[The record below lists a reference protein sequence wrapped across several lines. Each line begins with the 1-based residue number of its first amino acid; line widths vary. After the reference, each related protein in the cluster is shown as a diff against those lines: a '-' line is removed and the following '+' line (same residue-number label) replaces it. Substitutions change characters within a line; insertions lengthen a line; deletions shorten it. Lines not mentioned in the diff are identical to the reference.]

1 MKIRLLVVG
10 HLKETYWKEAQNE
23 YLKRLTPYANV
34 TIEEV
39 DDLPSS
45 KDDSPAEMEEVKKKE
60 NAKLLSKIKPSD
72 FVVLLDLGKEQPD
85 SVELSSRLEK
95 WMRDGGS
102 SITFVIGGSLGLS
115 NEMRKRGNASLTL
128 SKLTFTHQMTRV
140 ILLEQIYRSFK
151 ILRNEPY
158 HK

>member
-23 YLKRLTPYANV
+23 YLKRLTPYAKV
-34 TIEEV
+34 DIEEV

-45 KDDSPAEMEEVKKKE
+45 KDDSPAEMEEVKNKE
-60 NAKLLSKIKPSD
+60 NAKLLSKIKPND
-72 FVVLLDLGKEQPD
+72 YVVLLDLGKEQLD

-115 NEMRKRGNASLTL
+115 AEMRKRGNATLTL

>member
-23 YLKRLTPYANV
+23 YLKRLTPYAKV
-34 TIEEV
+34 DIEEV

-45 KDDSPAEMEEVKKKE
+45 KDDSPAEMEEVKNKE
-60 NAKLLSKIKPSD
+60 NAKLLSKIKPND

-115 NEMRKRGNASLTL
+115 AEMRKRGNATLTL

-140 ILLEQIYRSFK
+140 ILIR
-151 ILRNEPY
+151 R
-158 HK
+158 

>member
-1 MKIRLLVVG
+1 MKIRLLAVG

-23 YLKRLTPYANV
+23 YLKRLTPYAKV
-34 TIEEV
+34 DIEEV

-45 KDDSPAEMEEVKKKE
+45 KDDSPAEMEEVKNKE

-72 FVVLLDLGKEQPD
+72 YVVLLDLGKEQPD
-85 SVELSSRLEK
+85 SVELSSHLEK
-95 WMRDGGS
+95 WMRGGGS

-115 NEMRKRGNASLTL
+115 AEMRKRGNATLTL

>member
-1 MKIRLLVVG
+1 MD
-10 HLKETYWKEAQNE
+10 
-23 YLKRLTPYANV
+23 
-34 TIEEV
+34 IEEV

-45 KDDSPAEMEEVKKKE
+45 KDDSPAEMEEVKNKE
-60 NAKLLSKIKPSD
+60 NAKLLSKIKPND

-115 NEMRKRGNASLTL
+115 AEMRKRGNATLTL

>member
-10 HLKETYWKEAQNE
+10 HLKEQYWKDAQNE
-23 YLKRLTPYANV
+23 YIKRLQPYAKV
-34 TIEEV
+34 ELEEV

-45 KDDSPAEMEEVKKKE
+45 KNASEAEIEEVKTKE
-60 NAKLLSKIKPSD
+60 NAKILSKIKPNE
-72 FVVLLDLGKEQPD
+72 FVVLLDLGKEQHD
-85 SVELSSRLEK
+85 SVQLSKDLDK

-102 SITFVIGGSLGLS
+102 NVTFVIGGSLGLTD
-115 NEMRKRGNASLTL
+115 EMRRRGNATLTL
-128 SKLTFTHQMTRV
+128 SKLTFTHQMVRV

-151 ILRNEPY
+151 ILHNEPY

>member
-23 YLKRLTPYANV
+23 YLKRLTPYAKV
-34 TIEEV
+34 DIEEV

-45 KDDSPAEMEEVKKKE
+45 KDDSPAEMEEVKNKE
-60 NAKLLSKIKPSD
+60 NAKLLSKIKPND
-72 FVVLLDLGKEQPD
+72 YVVLLDLGKEQPD

-95 WMRDGGS
+95 WMKDGGS

-115 NEMRKRGNASLTL
+115 AEMRKRGNASLTL

>member
-23 YLKRLTPYANV
+23 YLKRLTPYAKV
-34 TIEEV
+34 DIEEV

-45 KDDSPAEMEEVKKKE
+45 KDDSPAEMEEVKNKE
-60 NAKLLSKIKPSD
+60 NAKLLSKIIPHD

-115 NEMRKRGNASLTL
+115 AEMRKRGNATLTL

>member
-23 YLKRLTPYANV
+23 YLKRLTPYAKV
-34 TIEEV
+34 DIEEV

-45 KDDSPAEMEEVKKKE
+45 KDDSPAEMEEVKNKE
-60 NAKLLSKIKPSD
+60 NAKLLSKIKPND
-72 FVVLLDLGKEQPD
+72 YVVLLDLGKEQPD
-85 SVELSSRLEK
+85 SVGLSSRLEK

-115 NEMRKRGNASLTL
+115 AEMRKRGNATLTL

>member
-23 YLKRLTPYANV
+23 YLKRLTPYAKV
-34 TIEEV
+34 DIEEV

-45 KDDSPAEMEEVKKKE
+45 KDDSPAEMEEVKNKE
-60 NAKLLSKIKPSD
+60 NAKLLSKIKPND
-72 FVVLLDLGKEQPD
+72 YVVLLDLGKEQPD

-102 SITFVIGGSLGLS
+102 LGLS
-115 NEMRKRGNASLTL
+115 AEMRKRGNATLTL

>member
-23 YLKRLTPYANV
+23 YLKRLTPYAKV
-34 TIEEV
+34 DIEEV

-45 KDDSPAEMEEVKKKE
+45 KDDSPAEMEEVKNKE

-72 FVVLLDLGKEQPD
+72 YVVLLDLGKEQPD

-115 NEMRKRGNASLTL
+115 AKMRKRGNATLTL

>member
-23 YLKRLTPYANV
+23 YLKRLTLYANV

-72 FVVLLDLGKEQPD
+72 YVVLLDLGKEQPD

-115 NEMRKRGNASLTL
+115 NEMRKRGNASFTL